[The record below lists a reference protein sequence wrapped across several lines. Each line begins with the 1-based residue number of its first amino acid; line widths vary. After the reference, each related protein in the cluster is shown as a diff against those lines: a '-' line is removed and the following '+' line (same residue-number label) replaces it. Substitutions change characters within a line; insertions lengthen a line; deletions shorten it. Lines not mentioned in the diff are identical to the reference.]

1 MGWASPDVMK
11 PIQSIP
17 KTNPEMT
24 ILFMMFSSLSQSRI
38 HYDYPPTT
46 DLLPLR
52 AEVPFEHTSGAP
64 SPPFPNPFFD
74 SNRSV
79 PFHGTLFFQK
89 TPPRADV
96 PPDRPGETRTLVSL
110 SVLCAPSGLLI
121 GTP

>member
-38 HYDYPPTT
+38 HYDSPPTT

-52 AEVPFEHTSGAP
+52 AEVPFEGTSGAP
-64 SPPFPNPFFD
+64 SPPFPNLFFN

-79 PFHGTLFFQK
+79 PFHGTPCFRK
-89 TPPRADV
+89 MSPRAGV
-96 PPDRPGETRTLVSL
+96 PPDKLV
-110 SVLCAPSGLLI
+110 A
-121 GTP
+121 